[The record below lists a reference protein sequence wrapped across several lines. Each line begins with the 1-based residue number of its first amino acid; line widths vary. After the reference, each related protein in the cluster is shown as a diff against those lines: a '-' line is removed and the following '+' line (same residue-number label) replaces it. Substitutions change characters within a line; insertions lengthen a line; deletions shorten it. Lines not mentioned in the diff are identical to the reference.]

1 MFGALDIFENIC
13 LTVPGPED
21 WSRVRSP
28 GRARRRRR
36 RGFRQNI
43 VVPQLPDP
51 QIYKIGHQL
60 IMHPE
65 MARKLRAAVRDTA
78 LAGERAFD
86 LEMMKAIR
94 GQI

>member
-1 MFGALDIFENIC
+1 MFGTLDIFESDL

-43 VVPQLPDP
+43 VIPQLPDP
-51 QIYKIGHQL
+51 KIYEVGQRL

-65 MARKLRAAVRDTA
+65 MARKLRAAIRQKGRE
-78 LAGERAFD
+78 LQSAFD
-86 LEMMKAIR
+86 LEVMRAIR
-94 GQI
+94 GQL